1 MCFPGPSPP
10 ARVAAAKV
18 IGQAP
23 LRRNKD
29 VTVLDFDPLTFDI
42 QAVPGPYLADPYGT
56 LAALRDVAPIH
67 VNPDGTYV
75 LTRHADLVQ
84 VYRDPAVWSSDK
96 RADFAPKF
104 GDAPLFEHH
113 TTSVVFTDPPDHTRI
128 RKLFQSAFTPK
139 ALTAFQPR
147 ITSLVDE
154 YLDRLEDQR
163 GMEVVEDFSFRL
175 PIEVVCDLLGVPRED
190 RELLRGWANAILTAL
205 EPKLTDVQLA
215 AGNRAVVDFKDYL
228 RDLITHRRAH
238 PDGAKD
244 TEVLTVLADAEADG
258 ERLTEIEL
266 LHQCI
271 FMLNAG
277 HETSTNML
285 SHGIHEMLRHPD
297 QVIALR
303 DDPSLIDTCVE
314 EVLRFQAPIQINN
327 RRSLSDSTVGG
338 VALPAGTTVHMMVNA
353 ANRDPAQFPDPDKFD
368 IARAPNRHL
377 SFALGI
383 HICVGNTLA
392 RLEARI
398 AFLRLF
404 QRFPK
409 LALESPA
416 KIAPRLRFREI
427 EKLRVTLS

>member
-1 MCFPGPSPP
+1 M
-10 ARVAAAKV
+10 
-18 IGQAP
+18 
-23 LRRNKD
+23 
-29 VTVLDFDPLTFDI
+29 LDFDPITFDI
-42 QAVPGPYLADPYGT
+42 QAVPDPYLADPYGT
-56 LAALRDVAPIH
+56 LAALRDAAPVH
-67 VNPDGTYV
+67 KNPDGTYV
-75 LTRHADLVQ
+75 LTRHADLVE
-84 VYRDPAVWSSDK
+84 VYRDPTVWSSDK
-96 RADFAPKF
+96 RVDFAPKF
-104 GDAPLFEHH
+104 GNAPLFEHH

-139 ALTAFQPR
+139 ALTAFTPR

-163 GMEVVEDFSFRL
+163 GMEVVEEFSFRL

-215 AGNRAVVDFKDYL
+215 AGNRAVLDFKNYL
-228 RDLITHRRAH
+228 RDLIAHRRAH
-238 PDGAKD
+238 PGGAKD

-297 QVIALR
+297 QITALR
-303 DDPSLIDTCVE
+303 VDPGLIDTCVE
-314 EVLRFQAPIQINN
+314 EVLRYQAPIQINN
-327 RRSLSDSTVGG
+327 RRSLSDTIVGG
-338 VALPAGTTVHMMVNA
+338 ADLAAGTTVHMMVNA
-353 ANRDPAQFPDPDKFD
+353 ANRDPAQFANPDTFD

-404 QRFPK
+404 QRFPN
-409 LALESPA
+409 LTLEKPA
-416 KIAPRLRFREI
+416 EIAPRLRFREV
-427 EKLRVTLS
+427 ETLQVALS

>member
-1 MCFPGPSPP
+1 M
-10 ARVAAAKV
+10 
-18 IGQAP
+18 
-23 LRRNKD
+23 
-29 VTVLDFDPLTFDI
+29 LDFDPRTFDI
-42 QAVPGPYLADPYGT
+42 QAVPDGYIADPYGT
-56 LAALRDVAPIH
+56 LAALRNVAPVH
-67 VNPDGTYV
+67 KNPDGTYV

-84 VYRDPAVWSSDK
+84 VYRDPAIWSSDK
-96 RADFAPKF
+96 RVDFAPKF

-139 ALTAFQPR
+139 ALAAFQPR
-147 ITSLVDE
+147 ITSLVDA

-163 GMEVVEDFSFRL
+163 GMEIVEEFSFRL

-190 RELLRGWANAILTAL
+190 RDLLRGWANAILTAL

-228 RDLITHRRAH
+228 RDLIAHRRAY

-258 ERLTEIEL
+258 ERLTELEL

-297 QVIALR
+297 QVTALR
-303 DDPSLIDTCVE
+303 NDPALIDTCVE

-327 RRSLSDSTVGG
+327 RRSQSETTVGG
-338 VALPAGTTVHMMVNA
+338 IALRTGTTVHMMVNA
-353 ANRDPAQFPDPDKFD
+353 ANRDPAQFANPDTFD

-392 RLEARI
+392 RLEARV

-404 QRFPK
+404 QRFPN
-409 LALESPA
+409 LALEAPA

-427 EKLRVTLS
+427 EELRVQI